1 MFGRISRQQEL
12 VKSILTL
19 FTGSAIAQAIPLL
32 VSPFLTRLYSVD
44 DFATLTIVAT
54 LISLVGVVV
63 TGRYEFAVGLPSK
76 DADGRKM
83 VQLALL
89 FTIVISLLVSSVL
102 LFGRDVIAS
111 WIGFPADPDYL
122 FAVPLA
128 ALFYGG
134 YQSYSFWQIRCRNYV
149 VISGSR
155 IGQSLTN
162 SGLSLGLFYSGL
174 GINGL
179 VIGNVMGHFSAFL
192 YSFMATRDRLKGF
205 WNNKF
210 SELKELG
217 SKYGDMPRVNSIHA
231 LSDVGQT
238 TAVVLLITSFFGS
251 VSTGLYGLTIR
262 ILQAPLNMMGNS
274 LSMVFYKEVAEK
286 TANNHQISKL
296 LLSTVKTLLLIS
308 IPVFLVILIMGPD
321 LFSFVFGANWRDA
334 GVFAQIL
341 SPWLFLNFIAS
352 PLSNLPIIL
361 NRQRAFFIYS
371 LVGNLTVILSLVIS
385 GWLLDDIKQVLTAL
399 AITQSVFQIIMIA
412 FFFKIAK
419 VADESKIN

>member
-63 TGRYEFAVGLPSK
+63 TGRYEYAIGLPSS
-76 DADGRKM
+76 DIDGRKM

-89 FTIVISLLVSSVL
+89 FTIIISLVVASVL
-102 LFGRDVIAS
+102 LFARDTIAS
-111 WIGFPADPDYL
+111 WIGFPANHNYL

-134 YQSYSFWQIRCRNYV
+134 YQSYSFWQIRSRNYV

-179 VIGNVMGHFSAFL
+179 VIGNVLGHFSAFF

-205 WNNKF
+205 WNNRF
-210 SELKELG
+210 SELRELG
-217 SKYGDMPRVNSIHA
+217 SKYSDMPRVNSIHA

-286 TANNHQISKL
+286 SANKHHIYKL
-296 LLSTVKTLLLIS
+296 LISTVKTLLLIS
-308 IPVFLVILIMGPD
+308 IPVFLVILVFGPD
-321 LFSFVFGANWRDA
+321 LFSFVFGSEWREA
-334 GVFAQIL
+334 GVYAQIL
-341 SPWLFLNFIAS
+341 SPWLFLNFISS

-361 NRQRAFFIYS
+361 NKQRMFFIYS
-371 LVGNLTVILSLVIS
+371 LIGNLAVIISLAVS
-385 GWLLDDIKQVLTAL
+385 SWLFEDIKQGLKAL
-399 AITQSVFQIIMIA
+399 AFTQCFFQIAIIS

-419 VADESKIN
+419 QADKHNS